1 MVLNS
6 IFMLLNTNMRY
17 NILLLL
23 LIGQCIVAHAQK
35 VLIDTE
41 VGSIVIELYADKAPG
56 TVANFLRYV
65 DQKRYDGGWF
75 YRVVRLDNQANNPV
89 KIEVIQGGL
98 QNDSTRMF
106 PPIPQE
112 TTQKTD
118 LKHLDGTLSLARG
131 QPNSGASEFFICI
144 NSQPELDF
152 GGKRNPD
159 GQGFAAF
166 GRVVS
171 GMDVVRRIQQSE
183 TGSPGPTNAYA
194 NPLQLLKKPIA
205 IRKVERMK

>member
-1 MVLNS
+1 
-6 IFMLLNTNMRY
+6 MLFSA
-17 NILLLL
+17 
-23 LIGQCIVAHAQK
+23 AHAQQ
-35 VLIDTE
+35 VRIDTPE
-41 VGSIVIELYADKAPG
+41 GNIVLELYADKAPN

-65 DQKRYDGGWF
+65 DDKRYDGATF

-98 QNDSTRMF
+98 GSDSTRMF
-106 PPIPQE
+106 KPIAQE
-112 TTQKTD
+112 TTQKTG

-131 QPNSGASEFFICI
+131 APNSGAAEFFICI
-144 NSQPELDF
+144 NPQPELDF

-171 GMDVVRRIQQSE
+171 GMDVVRKIQAGN
-183 TGSPGPTNAYA
+183 TGKPGPTNAYS
-194 NPLQLLKKPIA
+194 NPSQLLTKPVV
-205 IRKVERMK
+205 IRSIRRL

>member
-1 MVLNS
+1 MSNS
-6 IFMLLNTNMRY
+6 TLV
-17 NILLLL
+17 LLLL
-23 LIGQCIVAHAQK
+23 SLVCTTAVAQR
-35 VLIDTE
+35 VRLDTDL
-41 VGSIVIELYADKAPG
+41 GSIVLELDPDKAPG
-56 TVANFLRYV
+56 TAANFLRYV
-65 DQKRYDGGWF
+65 DQKRYDGSRF
-75 YRVVRLDNQANNPV
+75 YRVVRPDNQAANPV

-98 QNDSTRMF
+98 QNDTTKAF

-112 TTQKTD
+112 TTRKTG

-144 NSQPELDF
+144 NDQPELDF

-171 GMDVVRRIQQSE
+171 GMDVVRRIQRGE

-194 NPLQLLKKPIA
+194 NPSQLLKTPVT
-205 IRKVERMK
+205 IRKAERVQ

>member
-1 MVLNS
+1 MGN
-6 IFMLLNTNMRY
+6 N
-17 NILLLL
+17 LLLSL
-23 LIGQCIVAHAQK
+23 LVFLLPIEAYTQQVR
-35 VLIDTE
+35 LDTE
-41 VGSIVIELYADKAPG
+41 AGTIVLELYADKAPG

-65 DQKRYDGGWF
+65 DQKRYDGARF
-75 YRVVRLDNQANNPV
+75 YRVVRPDNQANSPV

-98 QNDSTRMF
+98 QNDTAKAF

-112 TTQKTD
+112 TTQKTG

-144 NSQPELDF
+144 NDQPELDF

-171 GMDVVRRIQQSE
+171 GMDVVRRIQQGES
-183 TGSPGPTNAYA
+183 GSPGPTNAYA
-194 NPLQLLKKPIA
+194 NPLQLLKVPIT
-205 IRKVERMK
+205 IRKAERVK

>member
-1 MVLNS
+1 MKNS
-6 IFMLLNTNMRY
+6 LL
-17 NILLLL
+17 ISLLL
-23 LIGQCIVAHAQK
+23 LIGCTVADAQRIR
-35 VLIDTE
+35 LDTE
-41 VGSIVIELYADKAPG
+41 VGSIVLELYADKAPG

-65 DQKRYDGGWF
+65 DEKRYDGGRF
-75 YRVVRLDNQANNPV
+75 YRVVRQDNQANNPV

-98 QNDSTRMF
+98 QNDTTKAF

-112 TTQKTD
+112 TTQKTG

-144 NSQPELDF
+144 NDQPELDF

-171 GMDVVRRIQQSE
+171 GMDVVRRIQQGES
-183 TGSPGPTNAYA
+183 GSPGPTNAYA
-194 NPLQLLKKPIA
+194 NPLQLLKVPVT
-205 IRKVERMK
+205 IRKAERVR